1 MLCFLSSKFF
11 QNILTT
17 KFLIGAIRTV
27 VCAVTQLLGRQTD
40 GVVGSAHVV
49 RQLAH
54 QCLAVVLIRVVL
66 TVTVTVTHPGFADAA
81 SWKTPQNTHF

>member
-17 KFLIGAIRTV
+17 KFLIGTIRTI

-81 SWKTPQNTHF
+81 S